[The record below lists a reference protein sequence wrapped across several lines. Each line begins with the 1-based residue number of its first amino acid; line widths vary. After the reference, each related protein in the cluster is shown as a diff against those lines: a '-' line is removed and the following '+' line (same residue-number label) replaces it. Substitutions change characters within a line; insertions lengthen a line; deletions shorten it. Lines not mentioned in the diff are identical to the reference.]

1 MSRSMVKLACGILIM
16 LVIMVSASACATEP
30 DYANQIAED
39 ILLAINEND
48 YAKFSEHFD
57 EAMKSALPEATF
69 QQNTSQIKEAIGD
82 YVSKTFWKTVTE
94 GGYTAVYYKA
104 KFTLEDEITVKV
116 VFLETEG
123 KVYVSGL
130 WFS

>member
-1 MSRSMVKLACGILIM
+1 MSRSMVKLACGVLIM
-16 LVIMVSASACATEP
+16 LIIMVSASACAAEP
-30 DYANQIAED
+30 DYANQMTED
-39 ILLAINEND
+39 ILLAMNEND

-69 QQNTSQIKEAIGD
+69 QQNTSQIKEAIGE
-82 YVSKTFWKTVTE
+82 YVSKTFWKTATE
-94 GGYTAVYYKA
+94 DGYTAVYYKA

-130 WFS
+130 WLE